1 MGFVV
6 VWAGAD
12 VVVFVVDFV
21 VVVVVVVVVAVVVGW
36 HFEITFSVSMQM
48 NILSKWKI
56 SLNILDKHKP

>member
-12 VVVFVVDFV
+12 VVVFVVDF
-21 VVVVVVVVVAVVVGW
+21 VVVVVVVVAVVVGW